1 MAVQAKRRRWKARS
15 LRPGLFAK
23 GLRQGFL
30 TLDDIELALAGESLT
45 PAERWLLY
53 YSLRAARIEIRL
65 GALSPS

>member
-1 MAVQAKRRRWKARS
+1 MAVQAKRRRRKARS

-30 TLDDIELALAGESLT
+30 TVDDIELALVGEVLT

-53 YSLRAARIEIRL
+53 YSLRAAHIQIRAWAV
-65 GALSPS
+65 GPS